1 MRPNTRQR
9 SWSDY
14 EGDNPIKRYKG
25 SSFYRDSALH
35 GPTKGGEEPPEDEGT
50 DPLKQK
56 ERSRL
61 RDSMLKLGTPVT
73 GAYDP
78 SKLMA

>member
-9 SWSDY
+9 SWSNY
-14 EGDNPIKRYKG
+14 EGDNPIKRYERT
-25 SSFYRDSALH
+25 SFYRDSALY
-35 GPTKGGEEPPEDEGT
+35 GPGKDEEEDPAKE
-50 DPLKQK
+50 K

-78 SKLMA
+78 SKLTA